1 MGTASAQV
9 SGDVQL
15 PWLMDVHS
23 FEASGADM
31 EEEGR
36 LGMHLS
42 LGKCD
47 WIAMNGYIEERKIGW
62 LQLVRGALS
71 SPSRLGAGRGE

>member
-1 MGTASAQV
+1 MRRTGTGGGDGECA
-9 SGDVQL
+9 GDVQL

-36 LGMHLS
+36 L
-42 LGKCD
+42 
-47 WIAMNGYIEERKIGW
+47 
-62 LQLVRGALS
+62 
-71 SPSRLGAGRGE
+71 